1 MIELEQVTKRYGGL
15 LALDRLTAAIRP
27 GAVGL
32 LGPNGAGKSTLIKL
46 VMGLV
51 RFTSGSAKV
60 FDLDVRTQSRR
71 IRELVG
77 YMPEDDCY
85 FAGIRGVASVAYAGE
100 LAGVPPLA
108 ALRRAHEVLD
118 YVLIGEERYR
128 WVQTYSTGMKQK
140 IKLAQ
145 ALIHSPRLV
154 FLDEPTSGLDP
165 QGREK
170 MLQLIRNL
178 ATRKGV
184 SVVVSTHIL
193 KDVEACCDAVLV
205 VGRGKLLVYD
215 TLENLR
221 RTANESCRVRFEGD
235 RRAFLEALA
244 SEGCRTE
251 EVNPGAPVQNLAAP
265 EQNLAAPEQN
275 LGATGPGLGAP
286 RHGGDE
292 LLVQGP
298 VGKTRDLIFRS
309 AHASRT
315 SLRQMVP
322 LRNSLED
329 IFLKAVHEAPAGE
342 ARHAD
347 L

>member
-1 MIELEQVTKRYGGL
+1 MGKLDHFPRQVAFDDKLRWTQPRGLLSPMIELNQVTKRYGGQ
-15 LALDRLTAAIRP
+15 LALDRLTSAIRP

-46 VMGLV
+46 LMGLV

-60 FDLDVRTQSRR
+60 LDLDVRTQSRR

-77 YMPEDDCY
+77 YMPEDDCF
-85 FAGIRGVASVAYAGE
+85 FAGLRGIASVAYSGE
-100 LAGVPPLA
+100 LAGVPPLT

-128 WVQTYSTGMKQK
+128 LVQTYSTGMKQK

-165 QGREK
+165 HGREK

-178 ATRKGV
+178 ATRKDV

-193 KDVEACCDAVLV
+193 KDVEACCDAVLM

-221 RTANESCRVRFEGD
+221 RTANEICRVRFEGD
-235 RRAFLEALA
+235 RNAFLAALA
-244 SEGCRTE
+244 SDGCQTD
-251 EVNPGAPVQNLAAP
+251 EVASIAQGQ
-265 EQNLAAPEQN
+265 
-275 LGATGPGLGAP
+275 GLGASRPGGQRGACARP
-286 RHGGDE
+286 RG
-292 LLVQGP
+292 
-298 VGKTRDLIFRS
+298 
-309 AHASRT
+309 
-315 SLRQMVP
+315 
-322 LRNSLED
+322 
-329 IFLKAVHEAPAGE
+329 
-342 ARHAD
+342 
-347 L
+347 

>member
-1 MIELEQVTKRYGGL
+1 VLAAHGKLRSPRPRGLLSPMIELNQVTKRYGGL
-15 LALDRLTAAIRP
+15 LALDRLTSVIRP

-46 VMGLV
+46 LMGLV

-77 YMPEDDCY
+77 FMPEDDCF
-85 FAGIRGVASVAYAGE
+85 FAGLRGIASVAYAGE
-100 LAGVPPLA
+100 LAGVPPLVS
-108 ALRRAHEVLD
+108 LRRAHEVLD

-128 WVQTYSTGMKQK
+128 LVQTYSTGMKQK
-140 IKLAQ
+140 VKLAQ

-170 MLQLIRNL
+170 MLQLISNL

-193 KDVEACCDAVLV
+193 KDVEACCDAVLM

-221 RTANESCRVRFEGD
+221 RIANESCRVRFEGD
-235 RRAFLEALA
+235 RRAFLAALA
-244 SEGCRTE
+244 SEGCQTE
-251 EVNPGAPVQNLAAP
+251 EPGTA
-265 EQNLAAPEQN
+265 
-275 LGATGPGLGAP
+275 ATGQVLGAP
-286 RHGGDE
+286 RPGGDE
-292 LLVQGP
+292 LHVQGP
-298 VGKTRDLIFRS
+298 VGKTQDLIFRS

-315 SLRQMVP
+315 ALRQVAP

-329 IFLKAVHEAPAGE
+329 IFLKAVHDAPSCE

>member
-1 MIELEQVTKRYGGL
+1 VIELNQVSKRYGRV
-15 LALDRLTAAIRP
+15 LALDRLTASIRP

-32 LGPNGAGKSTLIKL
+32 LGPNGSGKSTLIKL
-46 VMGLV
+46 LLGLV
-51 RFTSGSAKV
+51 RFTSGNAKV

-77 YMPEDDCY
+77 FMPEDDCY
-85 FAGIRGVASVAYAGE
+85 ISGMRGVSSVAYAGE
-100 LAGVPPLA
+100 LAGMPALT
-108 ALRRAHEVLD
+108 ALRRAHEMLD

-145 ALIHSPRLV
+145 ALIHSPKLV

-178 ATRKGV
+178 ATKKGV

-193 KDVEACCDAVLV
+193 TDVEACCDAVLM

-215 TLENLR
+215 TLDALR
-221 RTANESCRVRFEGD
+221 RTAQESCRVRFEGD
-235 RRAFLEALA
+235 RRAFLAALA
-244 SEGCRTE
+244 SEGCRTDQ
-251 EVNPGAPVQNLAAP
+251 PDA
-265 EQNLAAPEQN
+265 
-275 LGATGPGLGAP
+275 
-286 RHGGDE
+286 DE
-292 LLVQGP
+292 LHVQGP
-298 VGKTRDLIFRS
+298 AGKTADLIFRT
-309 AHASRT
+309 AHATRT
-315 SLRQMVP
+315 ALRQVVP
-322 LRNSLED
+322 FRNSLED
-329 IFLKAVHEAPAGE
+329 IFLKALDEAPAGE
-342 ARHAD
+342 ADRAH